1 MICSAAKGGW
11 KGKGEE
17 RDGTDERGACRVR
30 TSDRSDS
37 GSVTACQRKA
47 KGGGCKMNIPPIGT
61 IGHPKV
67 PNRNFFIHLYPGPE
81 IGDLPGRRHDWGVDK
96 FVRKQRSAD
105 TTQSVVVIFLPPGA
119 KQGEPG
125 ARGIG
130 LALDARITSLTRET
144 GFWRAQLLLRSY
156 SSNTS
161 EYAAPLFFLRQ

>member
-47 KGGGCKMNIPPIGT
+47 KGGECKMNIPPIGT

-81 IGDLPGRRHDWGVDK
+81 IGDLPGPRHDWGVDK

-125 ARGIG
+125 ALWLWTRG
-130 LALDARITSLTRET
+130 
-144 GFWRAQLLLRSY
+144 LRH
-156 SSNTS
+156 
-161 EYAAPLFFLRQ
+161 

>member
-47 KGGGCKMNIPPIGT
+47 KGGECKMNIPPIGT

-105 TTQSVVVIFLPPGA
+105 TTQSCSRHFSPPWRKTG
-119 KQGEPG
+119 
-125 ARGIG
+125 RTRSS

-144 GFWRAQLLLRSY
+144 VFWRAQLLLRSY

>member
-47 KGGGCKMNIPPIGT
+47 KGGECKMNIPPIGT

-81 IGDLPGRRHDWGVDK
+81 IGDLPGPRHDWGVDK

-105 TTQSVVVIFLPPGA
+105 TTQSCSRHFSPPWRKTG
-119 KQGEPG
+119 
-125 ARGIG
+125 RTRSS
-130 LALDARITSLTRET
+130 ALDARITSLTRQERNRILAGPT
-144 GFWRAQLLLRSY
+144 ATTLVL
-156 SSNTS
+156 
-161 EYAAPLFFLRQ
+161 

>member
-47 KGGGCKMNIPPIGT
+47 KGGECKMNIPPIGT

-67 PNRNFFIHLYPGPE
+67 PNRNFFVHLYPGPE

-125 ARGIG
+125 ARDWFGFGRADYVI
-130 LALDARITSLTRET
+130 DASGEKQDFGGPNCYYPRTLVTP
-144 GFWRAQLLLRSY
+144 QNML
-156 SSNTS
+156 
-161 EYAAPLFFLRQ
+161 PPCFF